1 MANQQPSLSSIQ
13 KRVWEGRL
21 PLEIRLAPSECRTY
35 DQAEPYL
42 VMIPCCFPFLCFVAS
57 ILRIGQIL
65 IIYIAADLLSA
76 ALLSPFLATQT
87 SRILLFLTH

>member
-1 MANQQPSLSSIQ
+1 M
-13 KRVWEGRL
+13 
-21 PLEIRLAPSECRTY
+21 
-35 DQAEPYL
+35 
-42 VMIPCCFPFLCFVAS
+42 
-57 ILRIGQIL
+57 IL